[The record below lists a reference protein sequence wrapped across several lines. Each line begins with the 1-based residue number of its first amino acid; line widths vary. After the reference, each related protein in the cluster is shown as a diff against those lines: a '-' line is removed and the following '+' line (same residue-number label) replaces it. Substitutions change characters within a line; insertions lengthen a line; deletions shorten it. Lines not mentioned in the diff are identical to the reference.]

1 MSMSKKIIITISRQY
16 GSAGRIIGQ
25 RLAAELDISFYDR
38 EFLEDITKKLG
49 VSSDFFKEDNR
60 GEDGMYNVSR
70 TRLNPLSTVT
80 SLSVNLEVYESAASL
95 IRSIARRESA
105 VIVGRCADYVL
116 KDEKNL
122 LSLFLYAEKQDR
134 IRRGIELYHID
145 AKHAQETM
153 ERFDRKRARFYE
165 YYTDRKW
172 GALSNYDMMINTSRM
187 GIDQCVR
194 FLATAARAMMET
206 DD

>member
-70 TRLNPLSTVT
+70 TRLNPLFTVT

-116 KDEKNL
+116 KDEKNV

>member
-1 MSMSKKIIITISRQY
+1 M
-16 GSAGRIIGQ
+16 
-25 RLAAELDISFYDR
+25 
-38 EFLEDITKKLG
+38 
-49 VSSDFFKEDNR
+49 
-60 GEDGMYNVSR
+60 
-70 TRLNPLSTVT
+70 
-80 SLSVNLEVYESAASL
+80 
-95 IRSIARRESA
+95 
-105 VIVGRCADYVL
+105 
-116 KDEKNL
+116 

>member
-1 MSMSKKIIITISRQY
+1 MENKIIINVGRQF
-16 GSAGRIIGQ
+16 GSGGKLVALELGKMLGIHVYDNELITK
-25 RLAAELDISFYDR
+25 AAETSGFSPDVF
-38 EFLEDITKKLG
+38 KKKDEKRNMFP
-49 VSSDFFKEDNR
+49 VSSFFATQTFGAPKNFLN
-60 GEDGMYNVSR
+60 GENLFQIQS
-70 TRLNPLSTVT
+70 
-80 SLSVNLEVYESAASL
+80 SV
-95 IRSIARRESA
+95 IRDIAEKESA

-116 KDEKNL
+116 KDEKNV

>member
-1 MSMSKKIIITISRQY
+1 MSKKIIITISRQY

-38 EFLEDITKKLG
+38 EFLEVITKKLG

-116 KDEKNL
+116 KDEKNV

>member
-1 MSMSKKIIITISRQY
+1 MSKKIIITISRQY

-116 KDEKNL
+116 KDEKNV

-194 FLATAARAMMET
+194 FLAAAARTMMET

>member
-1 MSMSKKIIITISRQY
+1 MSKKIIITISRQY

-60 GEDGMYNVSR
+60 GEDGMYNVFR

-116 KDEKNL
+116 KDEKNV

-187 GIDQCVR
+187 GVDQCVR

>member
-1 MSMSKKIIITISRQY
+1 MSKKIIITISRQY

-60 GEDGMYNVSR
+60 GEDGMYNVFR

-116 KDEKNL
+116 KDEKNV

>member
-1 MSMSKKIIITISRQY
+1 MSKKIIITISRQY

-116 KDEKNL
+116 KDKKNV

>member
-116 KDEKNL
+116 KDEKNV

>member
-1 MSMSKKIIITISRQY
+1 MSKKIIITISRQY

-25 RLAAELDISFYDR
+25 RLAAELDISFDDR

-116 KDEKNL
+116 KDEKNV

>member
-60 GEDGMYNVSR
+60 REDGMYNVSR

-116 KDEKNL
+116 KDEKNV

>member
-1 MSMSKKIIITISRQY
+1 MSKKIIITISRQY

-80 SLSVNLEVYESAASL
+80 SLSVNLEVYEAAASL

-116 KDEKNL
+116 KDEKNV

>member
-1 MSMSKKIIITISRQY
+1 MSKKIIITISRQY

-25 RLAAELDISFYDR
+25 RLAKELGIAFYDR

-49 VSSDFFKEDNR
+49 VSGDFFRDDNR
-60 GEDGMYNVSR
+60 GEDGMYEVSR
-70 TRLNPLSTVT
+70 TRMNPLATVT
-80 SLSVNLEVYESAASL
+80 SLSVNLEVYES
-95 IRSIARRESA
+95 
-105 VIVGRCADYVL
+105 VGRCADYVL
-116 KDEKNL
+116 KDEKNV
-122 LSLFLYAEKQDR
+122 LSLFLYAEKKDR
-134 IRRGIELYHID
+134 IRRGIELYHVD
-145 AKHAQETM
+145 ERHAQETM

-194 FLATAARAMMET
+194 FLRDAAREMMDAE
-206 DD
+206 D

>member
-1 MSMSKKIIITISRQY
+1 MSKKIIITISRQY

-38 EFLEDITKKLG
+38 EFLEDITKKRG

-116 KDEKNL
+116 KDEKNV

>member
-80 SLSVNLEVYESAASL
+80 SLSVNLEVYEAAASL

-116 KDEKNL
+116 KDEKNV

>member
-1 MSMSKKIIITISRQY
+1 MSKKIIITISRQY

-116 KDEKNL
+116 KDEKNV

>member
-1 MSMSKKIIITISRQY
+1 MLGREVVGYRGPIASR
-16 GSAGRIIGQ
+16 GGC
-25 RLAAELDISFYDR
+25 
-38 EFLEDITKKLG
+38 
-49 VSSDFFKEDNR
+49 V
-60 GEDGMYNVSR
+60 
-70 TRLNPLSTVT
+70 
-80 SLSVNLEVYESAASL
+80 
-95 IRSIARRESA
+95 
-105 VIVGRCADYVL
+105 
-116 KDEKNL
+116 
-122 LSLFLYAEKQDR
+122 AEKSETAEKDQPSGRDLERRRR

>member
-1 MSMSKKIIITISRQY
+1 MSKKIIITISRQY

-70 TRLNPLSTVT
+70 TRLNPLFTVT

-116 KDEKNL
+116 KDEKNV